1 MALFYFS
8 WDRHIGQLRFFFLPL
23 CTSMDDYKST
33 ASVDL
38 GVTDFSE

>member
-8 WDRHIGQLRFFFLPL
+8 WEQAHWATQDFSFCHS
-23 CTSMDDYKST
+23 TSMDDYKSS